1 MDNQDNTTLLSP
13 NQMGQY
19 DSFNTKTLIQYKHVL
34 SQLSELYFK
43 YDIDPKE
50 YNELYGEISK
60 LVNME
65 RKAGALLIK
74 ACYDIKE
81 LE

>member
-1 MDNQDNTTLLSP
+1 MNNQDNTTLSP
-13 NQMGQY
+13 NQMEQY
-19 DSFNTKTLIQYKHVL
+19 DSFNTKTLIQYKRVL
-34 SQLSELYFK
+34 SQLNELYFK

-50 YNELYGEISK
+50 YNELYGEVSK

-81 LE
+81 LK